1 MKQHWD
7 YYNLK
12 FARKKDNNR
21 GKNIHDRWAGAAV
34 LSMKMRVH
42 QTLEW
47 LNLLSFGTKALT
59 APTIGIQ
66 SDAVDEAKATAG
78 LVRRRNAE
86 C

>member
-42 QTLEW
+42 QTLVW
-47 LNLLSFGTKALT
+47 
-59 APTIGIQ
+59 
-66 SDAVDEAKATAG
+66 
-78 LVRRRNAE
+78 
-86 C
+86 